1 MGKRYQDGDAL
12 RRVPSAL
19 LNRGLEYSADNK
31 ERAVAGERFRLRL
44 METFRTVFYT
54 PIYVTVAGGYLETAG
69 LDVDFQTCPSMF
81 PHPLN
86 ALNNGAADIVQSGI
100 MRSIIAADWGG
111 ETVPRHFA
119 EINSRDGFF
128 VLGRQPAEDFDWK
141 RFSGATVIPVGFSPM
156 PWASFQYALRNNG
169 VSPEGLTLLTGL
181 GLEEAVDAFRDGQAD
196 FIHLPEPAA
205 EQLMADGVGDLAV
218 ALGKVN
224 GHIAYSSFAATNA
237 FLNSRTDALHRFI
250 AGYTRALNWLAEATP
265 EQVSEAIVQFFAG
278 TSPELITA
286 SVARY
291 KDQDN
296 WPTSPQL
303 GRPQY
308 DGLQEILV
316 AAGMVKE
323 WQPYEKVVTT
333 MFTPV

>member
-1 MGKRYQDGDAL
+1 MTT
-12 RRVPSAL
+12 
-19 LNRGLEYSADNK
+19 
-31 ERAVAGERFRLRL
+31 RFPLRL

-54 PIYVTVAGGYLETAG
+54 PIYVTVAGGYLESER
-69 LDVDFQTCPSMF
+69 LDVSFETCPARF
-81 PHPLN
+81 PHPLS

-100 MRSIIAADWGG
+100 MRSIIAADWGA

-128 VLGRQPAEDFDWK
+128 VLGRQPAGEFKWADLEG
-141 RFSGATVIPVGFSPM
+141 STVIPVGFSPM

-169 VSPEGLTLLTGL
+169 VAVDSLTLLTGL
-181 GLEEAVDAFRDGQAD
+181 GLGEAVEAFRAGKAD

-205 EQLMADGVGDLAV
+205 EQLLADGVGHLAV

-224 GHIAYSSFAATNA
+224 GHIAYSSFAATNE
-237 FLNSRTDALHRFI
+237 FLNGRPDVVNRFV
-250 AGYTRALNWLAEATP
+250 ASYSRALKWLESASPA
-265 EQVSEAIVQFFAG
+265 QVSDAIATFFPDTA
-278 TSPELITA
+278 PDLITA

-296 WPTSPQL
+296 WPSTPHL
-303 GRPQY
+303 GKPQY

-323 WQPYEKVVTT
+323 WQGYEKVVSGE
-333 MFTPV
+333 FTAGLG

>member
-1 MGKRYQDGDAL
+1 MT
-12 RRVPSAL
+12 S
-19 LNRGLEYSADNK
+19 
-31 ERAVAGERFRLRL
+31 RFPLRL

-54 PIYVTVAGGYLETAG
+54 PIYVTVAGGYLESEG
-69 LDVDFQTCPSMF
+69 LDVDFRTCPSQF
-81 PHPLN
+81 PHPLS
-86 ALNNGAADIVQSGI
+86 ALNHGAADIVQSGI
-100 MRSIIAADWGG
+100 MRSIIASDWGA

-128 VLGRQPAEDFDWK
+128 VLGRQESDEFRWADLAG
-141 RFSGATVIPVGFSPM
+141 STIIPVGFSPM

-169 VSPEGLTLLTGL
+169 VATEGLTLLHGL
-181 GLEEAVDAFRDGQAD
+181 GLNEAVEAFGAGRAD

-205 EQLMADGVGDLAV
+205 EQLMADGVGRLAV

-237 FLNSRTDALHRFI
+237 FLQSQPDVVHRFV
-250 AGYTRALNWLAEATP
+250 AGYSRALKWLESALPAQAT
-265 EQVSEAIVQFFAG
+265 EIVAPFFPD
-278 TSPELITA
+278 TDPDLITA

-296 WPTSPQL
+296 WPSTPHLAQ
-303 GRPQY
+303 PQY

-316 AAGMVKE
+316 AAGMVRE
-323 WQPYEKVVTT
+323 WQSYEKVVTGEFT
-333 MFTPV
+333 MAPT

>member
-1 MGKRYQDGDAL
+1 MTTRY
-12 RRVPSAL
+12 P
-19 LNRGLEYSADNK
+19 
-31 ERAVAGERFRLRL
+31 LRL

-54 PIYVTVAGGYLETAG
+54 PIYVTVAGGYLESEG
-69 LDVDFQTCPSMF
+69 LDVDFQTCPPQF
-81 PHPLN
+81 PHPLS
-86 ALNNGAADIVQSGI
+86 ALNHGAADIVQSGI
-100 MRSIIAADWGG
+100 MRSIIASDWGA

-128 VLGRQPAEDFDWK
+128 VLGRQQSEEFAWADFEG
-141 RFSGATVIPVGFSPM
+141 STIIPVGFSPM

-169 VSPEGLTLLTGL
+169 VAIEDLTLLHGL
-181 GLEEAVDAFRDGQAD
+181 GLQEAVETFRAGQAD

-205 EQLMADGVGDLAV
+205 EQLLADGVGNLAV

-237 FLNSRTDALHRFI
+237 FLNGSPDVVQRFL
-250 AGYTRALNWLAEATP
+250 AGYSRALTWLLSAAP
-265 EQVSEAIVQFFAG
+265 AQVSEVIAPFF
-278 TSPELITA
+278 PETNPDLIAA

-296 WPTSPQL
+296 WPATPHL

-308 DGLQEILV
+308 DGLQQILM
-316 AAGMVKE
+316 AAGMVRE
-323 WQPYEKVVTT
+323 WQAYEKVVAGE
-333 MFTPV
+333 FAG